1 MTVSVEL
8 LLLLLSICAYL
19 SSSPA
24 QIDNIVKM
32 SKKRTFSDHAA
43 KRHAALA
50 ALKAHKFDVDR
61 AAKSLGYTR
70 RYVKSQLDKYK
81 ERGNVSELQRSG
93 RPKLLT
99 DAQVEAVAEL
109 VLLHQCVAKAVAIL
123 KEQGELASSISTVT
137 VNRAVKKVLDLAPQ
151 QQQPILTS
159 ATKKR
164 RVAFSR
170 QQHDTD
176 SIMAIDS
183 TYLTLSS
190 SQRRRKKWVRK
201 GTKPV
206 ACKPVKGK
214 QLHVYG
220 GITKYGVTRLI
231 RVTGTTGHPKKYL
244 RYCKKVKAMVQH
256 SGVGAVEFQEV
267 LGEEL
272 QPQGQQLFRAAGVQ
286 DWSLL
291 LDGAAAHRA
300 PATVAFMSSKGIRIV
315 ADWPPNSPDLN
326 PIENAWAWLKQQL
339 YAQQYASLEAMW
351 QAAEAIWASMPLLM
365 CQNLMDSIATRK
377 AICIERE
384 GGYTGY

>member
-1 MTVSVEL
+1 MHNNT
-8 LLLLLSICAYL
+8 
-19 SSSPA
+19 
-24 QIDNIVKM
+24 KM
-32 SKKRTFSDHAA
+32 SKKRTFSDYAA

-61 AAKSLGYTR
+61 AAKSLGYSR
-70 RYVKSQLDKYK
+70 RYVKAQHDKYR
-81 ERGNVSELQRSG
+81 ERGNVSELPRSG

-109 VLLHQCVAKAVAIL
+109 VLQHQCVAKAVAIL
-123 KEQGELASSISTVT
+123 KEQGVLASSISTVT
-137 VNRAVKKVLDLAPQ
+137 VNRAVKDVLDLAPQ

-244 RYCKKVKAMVQH
+244 RYCKKAKAMVQH

-272 QPQGQQLFRAAGVQ
+272 QPQGQQLFSAAGVQ

-351 QAAEAIWASMPLLM
+351 QAAEAIWASMPLSM
-365 CQNLMDSIATRK
+365 CQNLMNSIATRK